1 MKRGT
6 KETVNLLSLIF
17 GIILIIVGLG
27 GSAILIPARSPL
39 ILAPILSLI
48 IGSILALMGGLR
60 KWGWVIKKLFYLIL
74 DIKHTLHILV

>member
-6 KETVNLLSLIF
+6 KENINLLSLIF

-27 GSAILIPARSPL
+27 GSAILIPARSSL
-39 ILAPILSLI
+39 IFVPVLSLV

-60 KWGWVIKKLFYLIL
+60 KWG
-74 DIKHTLHILV
+74 